1 MWTTLVA
8 VGREAR
14 VQLFGVA
21 LSREQARAGRA
32 SHIRPTQISSFVLE
46 SVEQRVVGLPEASDA
61 PVYEPAEK
69 DVFDSTP
76 ASRAARI
83 VLCAR
88 SRSRSIVRAG
98 MAWSRAAV
106 KVSSGIVS

>member
-32 SHIRPTQISSFVLE
+32 SHRPTQISSFVLE

-61 PVYEPAEK
+61 LVYEPAEK

>member
-61 PVYEPAEK
+61 LVYEPAEK

-88 SRSRSIVRAG
+88 SRSVVHR
-98 MAWSRAAV
+98 
-106 KVSSGIVS
+106 